1 MTFRNTPSLAS
12 LMTLLVFLFSI
23 CFSGN
28 LLEAKS
34 DSKKSPATTSV
45 PQKKWVSFDG
55 FRSAKFGMDENKIKK
70 AIAKDFKISSRKIK
84 KSIHPIEKTTS
95 LSVSVPKL
103 FQAGGA
109 SSVAYVFGHQ
119 SKKLIQ
125 VNIAWGLAANAKDVD
140 GQDVVDAAN
149 ILRTHF
155 AKKRYKNDGSL
166 VVNAKMSE
174 TKIMVFRGTD
184 KQGRMAVLIL
194 DTPKPLKDENPK
206 DAVKKVSLTLSYILK
221 PHEPDI
227 LTIEE
232 GMF

>member
-1 MTFRNTPSLAS
+1 MTFRNTGSAALSIAS
-12 LMTLLVFLFSI
+12 LIILFTLFFPW
-23 CFSGN
+23 G
-28 LLEAKS
+28 LLEAKT
-34 DSKKSPATTSV
+34 DSKNSTATTSV
-45 PQKKWVSFDG
+45 PEKKWASIDG
-55 FRSAKFGMDENKIKK
+55 FRSAKFGMDENKVKK

-84 KSIHPIEKTTS
+84 KSMHATEKTAS
-95 LSVSVPKL
+95 LSVAVPKL
-103 FQAGGA
+103 FPGGA

-125 VNIAWGLAANAKDVD
+125 VNIVWGLAAGSKNVD
-140 GQDVVDAAN
+140 GQAVVDAAN

-155 AKKRYKNDGSL
+155 VKKRYKNDGSL
-166 VVNAKMSE
+166 VVNAKLSE

-184 KQGRMAVLIL
+184 QKGRMAILAL
-194 DTPKPLKDENPK
+194 DTPKPLKDESPK
-206 DAVKKVSLTLSYILK
+206 DAAKKVSLTLSYILK